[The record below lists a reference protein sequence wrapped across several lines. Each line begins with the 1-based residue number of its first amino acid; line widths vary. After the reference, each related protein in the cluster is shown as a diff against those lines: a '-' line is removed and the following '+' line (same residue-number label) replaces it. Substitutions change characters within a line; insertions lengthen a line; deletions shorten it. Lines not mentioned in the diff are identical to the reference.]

1 MFTIFFPYNNEST
14 NILSRAQEDNNDTS
28 LLFIIIKMAHKR
40 TNKQALISLS
50 YLFIAIYLAQCNHL
64 NLFFCSAKFHVF
76 TRLAGSI
83 GYTIF
88 VSHTDFYPVLKPL
101 IHFTD
106 DHHNKVFFL
115 SDFRQTNSNKRKE
128 NKRKK
133 KKLFPITNTK
143 SKLVVL
149 TSNRSERTQNT
160 MCELTE
166 L

>member
-1 MFTIFFPYNNEST
+1 MSMFTIFFPYNNEST

-106 DHHNKVFFL
+106 DHHNKVFFFCL
-115 SDFRQTNSNKRKE
+115 ISDKQIQTKE
-128 NKRKK
+128 KKIKERKK
-133 KKLFPITNTK
+133 NCSRLQTRN
-143 SKLVVL
+143 
-149 TSNRSERTQNT
+149 QNS
-160 MCELTE
+160 
-166 L
+166 